1 MRLRLHLVLLL
12 APLLLAGCRVHTTY
26 DGAATSDCMKEAN
39 TGVTDPVR
47 SRERF
52 DLCCHRRGLDSV
64 EPGSQSCG
72 KLGLDA
78 LLK

>member
-1 MRLRLHLVLLL
+1 MRQRSHLALLL

-26 DGAATSDCMKEAN
+26 DGPATSDCAKEAN
-39 TGVTDPVR
+39 TGVTDPMV
-47 SRERF
+47 SRARF
-52 DLCCHRRGLDSV
+52 DACCHRRGLDSV